1 MPPREES
8 SSVGELLTRTG
19 ERLMASGIYEALHAS
34 EEQASV
40 KIVGVAGEIAPRCK
54 HCGKNVR
61 WRLTYA
67 APHIYEDEDFGPD
80 GTKQ

>member
-34 EEQASV
+34 
-40 KIVGVAGEIAPRCK
+40 
-54 HCGKNVR
+54 
-61 WRLTYA
+61 
-67 APHIYEDEDFGPD
+67 DEMRP
-80 GTKQ
+80 